1 MGQLMFK
8 YIVQRL
14 LAAIPT
20 LFGVATVVFLMLR
33 MLPGDPA
40 RVIAGMLATD
50 ADVERVRHQLGLDQP
65 VLVQYADFLGRLL
78 HLNLGTSA
86 RTSQPVLNEV
96 MARLPYTFELAL
108 VAIVIAVATGVVGGV
123 IAATHHNSKLDY
135 LVSAISLFGVS
146 MPVYWLGLMLIVIFS
161 ITLKWFPAAGA
172 DQPSS
177 FVLPA
182 FTLAGFVVGLIA
194 RMTRS
199 SMLEVLRQD
208 YVQTARSKGL
218 QERVVVYGHALRN
231 ALLPVITVVGLQFGT
246 LLGGAVLTETVF
258 GWPGMGQL
266 LVDSIF
272 ARDYPMV
279 QGITLTFSTLF
290 ILVNLVVDLLYAYV
304 DPRIHYG

>member
-1 MGQLMFK
+1 MFK

-14 LAAIPT
+14 IAAVPT
-20 LFGVATVVFLMLR
+20 LFGVATIVFLMLR

-40 RVIAGMLATD
+40 RMIAGVLASET
-50 ADVERVRHQLGLDQP
+50 DVETIRRQLGLDQP
-65 VLVQYADFLGRLL
+65 LLVQYTSFLGRLL
-78 HLNLGTSA
+78 HLDLGQSA
-86 RTSQPVLNEV
+86 RSSQPVLNEV
-96 MARLPYTFELAL
+96 MARLPYTFQLSL
-108 VAIVIAVATGVVGGV
+108 VAITIAVVAGVVGGV
-123 IAATHHNSKLDY
+123 IAATHHNSRFDY

-146 MPVYWLGLMLIVIFS
+146 MPVYWMGLMLIVVFS
-161 ITLKWFPAAGA
+161 ITLRWFPAAGA
-172 DQPSS
+172 DQPIS
-177 FVLPA
+177 FILPS
-182 FTLAGFVVGLIA
+182 FTLAGFVVGLIT

-218 QERVVVYGHALRN
+218 HERAVVYGHALRN